1 MINQV
6 KITNL
11 HDAERYSF
19 SGDHD
24 YDIWISAVDSCER
37 RKVARM
43 RKNFDFKNI
52 KFCSQFFA
60 DWSEE
65 DGIKWDHLKDDAP
78 TEKHISKFISFLKP
92 LAEDNKVHNL
102 GVNCFAGIS
111 RSSALAIIALV
122 MSGKTPQMALE
133 YVLAIRPIAWPN
145 LRILRLGSE
154 ILNVDMV
161 SVVKNWKENILGE
174 GEIISSY
181 EDLRQLNTQVL
192 KCES

>member
-1 MINQV
+1 
-6 KITNL
+6 
-11 HDAERYSF
+11 
-19 SGDHD
+19 
-24 YDIWISAVDSCER
+24 
-37 RKVARM
+37 
-43 RKNFDFKNI
+43 
-52 KFCSQFFA
+52 
-60 DWSEE
+60 
-65 DGIKWDHLKDDAP
+65 
-78 TEKHISKFISFLKP
+78 
-92 LAEDNKVHNL
+92 
-102 GVNCFAGIS
+102 
-111 RSSALAIIALV
+111 
-122 MSGKTPQMALE
+122 MALE